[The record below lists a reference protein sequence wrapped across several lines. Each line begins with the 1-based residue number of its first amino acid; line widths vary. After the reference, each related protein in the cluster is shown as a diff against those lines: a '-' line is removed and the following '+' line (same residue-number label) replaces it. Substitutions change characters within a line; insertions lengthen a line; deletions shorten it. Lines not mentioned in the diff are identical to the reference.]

1 MNRGRCFYKRR
12 PNLLEIVSDKSI
24 KQAYAKVTVR
34 YRATIASSQPRIIL
48 PFFLLAFTAPPVGIR
63 ARLSYVSL
71 SRVHPWLASALGN
84 PLKFIRKNCSR
95 TFGNREVF
103 SPPAGIFFRNAI
115 SSLLP
120 SPLSSIYALVLHSLT
135 FDLLATRTLLLRWL
149 VPQRRPSYISYRLAD
164 FIFTVEK
171 VKTAR

>member
-34 YRATIASSQPRIIL
+34 YRVTIARSQPRIIL

-71 SRVHPWLASALGN
+71 PRAPVVAAASALGN

-95 TFGNREVF
+95 TFGNREVL
-103 SPPAGIFFRNAI
+103 SPLARIFFRNAI
-115 SSLLP
+115 SSLLAP
-120 SPLSSIYALVLHSLT
+120 VSLSLSLSSYRFSLFFFTLLSSIYALVLHSLT
-135 FDLLATRTLLLRWL
+135 FDLLATRTLLLR
-149 VPQRRPSYISYRLAD
+149 
-164 FIFTVEK
+164 
-171 VKTAR
+171 

>member
-34 YRATIASSQPRIIL
+34 YRVTIARSQPRIIL

-71 SRVHPWLASALGN
+71 PRAPVVAAASALGN

-95 TFGNREVF
+95 TFGNREVL
-103 SPPAGIFFRNAI
+103 SPLARIFFRNAI
-115 SSLLP
+115 SSLLAP
-120 SPLSSIYALVLHSLT
+120 VSLSLSLLIDSRFSSLHFYLLYTLSSYI
-135 FDLLATRTLLLRWL
+135 LLLSIYLRL
-149 VPQRRPSYISYRLAD
+149 VRCSYAS
-164 FIFTVEK
+164 
-171 VKTAR
+171 